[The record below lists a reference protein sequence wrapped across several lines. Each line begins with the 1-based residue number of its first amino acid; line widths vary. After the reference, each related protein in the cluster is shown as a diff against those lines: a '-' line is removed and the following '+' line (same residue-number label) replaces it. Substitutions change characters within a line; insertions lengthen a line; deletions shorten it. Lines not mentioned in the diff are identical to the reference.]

1 MRRVQNDRLKKWPM
15 TRKMHAFLMPSVVR
29 NRRPIGMRIMHVK
42 GMNMKAVD
50 FTWGRSAVPTPP
62 SAETSQRCSGH
73 GGYPSHLVEA
83 LTLRDG
89 TSLTVRPICSDDYQL
104 ELQFIRGLSA
114 RSAYLRLLSPRKLTR
129 QEIQRFVRIDYAREL
144 ALIAL
149 AVVDD
154 NVRQVGVARYAPESD
169 GTSCDFG
176 IVVAD
181 EWQGRG
187 LGEALLA
194 SLVRAAAK
202 AGVRELTGLTLADNV
217 AMRGLARRLGFRIKR
232 DPHDATVV
240 QLCKSLDV
248 EQNSRRRSASPAP
261 IVART
266 DNAISFALQ
275 PDDFRV
281 GRWDN
286 TDISTP

>member
-1 MRRVQNDRLKKWPM
+1 
-15 TRKMHAFLMPSVVR
+15 
-29 NRRPIGMRIMHVK
+29 
-42 GMNMKAVD
+42 MKAID
-50 FTWGRSAVPTPP
+50 FTLRRSTLPVPP
-62 SAETSQRCSGH
+62 SGHMGHRCTGQS
-73 GGYPSHLVEA
+73 GYPSHLVEA

-89 TSLTVRPICSDDYQL
+89 TSLTIRPICSDDYQL
-104 ELQFIRGLSA
+104 ELDFIKGLSA
-114 RSAYLRLLSPRKLTR
+114 RSGYLRLLSPRKLTS

-149 AVVDD
+149 AVVD
-154 NVRQVGVARYAPESD
+154 NKVRQVAVARYAPEPDSP
-169 GTSCDFG
+169 SCDFG

-187 LGEALLA
+187 LGEALLV

-202 AGVRELTGLTLADNV
+202 AGVQELTGLTLADNV

-240 QLCKSLDV
+240 QLWMPLGV
-248 EQNSRRRSASPAP
+248 EQSAGHGSFPAAP
-261 IVART
+261 IVAARARAGVH
-266 DNAISFALQ
+266 NAFSLALEQ
-275 PDDFRV
+275 DDFHV

-286 TDISTP
+286 AGISMS